1 MKLRDYAGVTAL
13 VTGASSGIGRA
24 LSLRLA
30 SEGARVAL
38 VARRENELEAVAE
51 EIRRDGGRPLT
62 LPGDVAE
69 RDQVED
75 AARRAIEE
83 FGHID
88 LLVNNAGYGHHRS
101 FLEWDVGDMERMM
114 RVNYLGSLYWTKA
127 LLPHLV
133 ERRRG
138 WIVFMPSVAPRRG
151 THGDL
156 S

>member
-1 MKLRDYAGVTAL
+1 
-13 VTGASSGIGRA
+13 
-24 LSLRLA
+24 
-30 SEGARVAL
+30 

-138 WIVFMPSVAPRRG
+138 WIVFMASVAPRRG